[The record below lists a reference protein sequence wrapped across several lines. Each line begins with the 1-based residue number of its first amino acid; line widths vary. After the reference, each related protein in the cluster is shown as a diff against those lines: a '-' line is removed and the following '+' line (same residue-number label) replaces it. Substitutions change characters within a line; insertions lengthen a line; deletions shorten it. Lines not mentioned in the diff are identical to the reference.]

1 MRDEVI
7 QNMIEETRTELLQK
21 IANLE
26 TKVLVLEYRSGT
38 RTVSYEYGTDIPIS
52 PTVPLSDGSE
62 AVLDPTSVSRSSI
75 RHARVIRRVK
85 EK

>member
-7 QNMIEETRTELLQK
+7 QNMIGETRTELLQK
-21 IANLE
+21 IADLE

-38 RTVSYEYGTDIPIS
+38 RTVSYESGTDIPIS

-75 RHARVIRRVK
+75 RYARVIRREK